1 MISKSRVTGVI
12 PARRDS
18 VGIPGKNIRDFC
30 GQPLVSW
37 SINAAIESRLIDR
50 VLVTSNDSKVQE
62 IVKSEFPKV
71 DFHQR
76 PEELATNESSMISVI
91 LDCTK
96 EFDGDEILVL
106 LQPTSPLR
114 TSQDID
120 NAIELFNSSNCDSC
134 ISVCEPTHS
143 PLWNFL
149 KSDSGILSPLVE
161 FDADLPRQ
169 ALPHY
174 FALNGAVYITRVGFM
189 RECKRLWGGR
199 VIGYEMPY
207 NRSVDI
213 DSEIDFKIAELLN
226 EQSN

>member
-1 MISKSRVTGVI
+1 MTSKLRVTGVI

-18 VGIPGKNIRDFC
+18 VGIPGKNIRDFS

-37 SINAAIESRLIDR
+37 SIKAAIESRFIDR
-50 VLVTSNDSKVQE
+50 VVVTSNDSKVQE
-62 IVKSEFPKV
+62 IVKSEFPEV
-71 DFHQR
+71 DFLQR

-96 EFDGDEILVL
+96 NFESDEILVL

-114 TSQDID
+114 TYQDID
-120 NAIELFNSSNCDSC
+120 SAIELFYSSNCDSC
-134 ISVCEPTHS
+134 ISVSEPTHS

-149 KSDSGILSPLVE
+149 MSDSGFLSPLVD
-161 FDADLPRQ
+161 FNADLPRQ
-169 ALPHY
+169 ALPRY
-174 FALNGAVYITRVGFM
+174 FALNGAVYITSVGFM
-189 RECKRLWGGR
+189 RENKRLWGGK

-207 NRSVDI
+207 HRSVDI

-226 EQSN
+226 EQFN